1 MQNNFIYILL
11 SLLCLII
18 CQSNGYTQDERRNLG
33 NVIALNFQFGAGVP
47 AGDLS
52 DRFGTTISIGTGMD
66 FITEKNNLIFGW
78 KGDFHFGNTVKENI
92 LGNLAPEGFI
102 FGNSLSAATELR
114 RAQRGFYLGAHIGK
128 IFPLSATNSRSG
140 IRFTLGAGLLQ
151 HKIRLQQDPSNFV
164 NQIAGDYAKGYD
176 RLTNGLALRQF
187 VGYQLLG
194 NNKLVNF
201 TVGLEFIQGFTQ
213 NRRSFNFDEMRADT
227 DKRLDLL
234 IGVKVGWTL
243 PFYIGES
250 TGEIYY

>member
-1 MQNNFIYILL
+1 MQNKIVYLL
-11 SLLCLII
+11 LNLFFLIV
-18 CQSNGYTQDERRNLG
+18 CQSNSYAQDERQNLG
-33 NVIALNFQFGAGVP
+33 NLIAMNFQFGAGVP

-52 DRFGTTISIGTGMD
+52 DRFGTTLSIGTGMD
-66 FITEKNNLIFGW
+66 LITEKNNFIFGW
-78 KGDFHFGNTVKENI
+78 KGDFHFGNTVKDNI
-92 LGNLAPEGFI
+92 LGGLAPEGFI
-102 FGNSLSAATELR
+102 FGNGLSPATELR
-114 RAQRGFYLGAHIGK
+114 RAQRGFYLGGHIGK
-128 IFPLSATNSRSG
+128 IFPLSSQNTRSG
-140 IRFTLGAGLLQ
+140 LRITLGAGLLQ

-176 RLTNGLALRQF
+176 RLSNGLALRQF

-194 NNKLVNF
+194 NDKLVNF
-201 TVGLEFIQGFTQ
+201 TIGLEFIQGFTQ
-213 NRRSFNFDEMRADT
+213 NRRSFNIDEMRADT

>member
-1 MQNNFIYILL
+1 MQNKILL
-11 SLLCLII
+11 LLLGLSLLII
-18 CQSNGYTQDERRNLG
+18 CQSDSYAQDERRNLG
-33 NVIALNFQFGAGVP
+33 NIVALNFQFGAGVP
-47 AGDLS
+47 GGDLS
-52 DRFGTTISIGTGMD
+52 NRFGTTISAGLGMD
-66 FITEKNNLIFGW
+66 FITEKNNFILGW

-92 LGNLAPEGFI
+92 LGQLAPEGFL
-102 FGNSLSAATELR
+102 FGNSLSAATEFR

-128 IFPLSATNSRSG
+128 IFAFSSTNSRSG
-140 IRFTLGAGLLQ
+140 LRVTLGAGLLQ

-201 TVGLEFIQGFTQ
+201 TFGLEFIQGFTQ
-213 NRRSFNFDEMRADT
+213 NRRSYNFDEMRADT

-234 IGVKVGWTL
+234 IGFKVGWTL
-243 PFYIGES
+243 PFYVGES

>member
-1 MQNNFIYILL
+1 MQKINLSVIL
-11 SLLCLII
+11 SLFFLILCN
-18 CQSNGYTQDERRNLG
+18 SNGYSQDERRNIG
-33 NVIALNFQFGAGVP
+33 NLIALNFQFGAGIP

-52 DRFGTTISIGTGMD
+52 DRFGNTFSLGTGMD

-78 KGDFHFGNTVKENI
+78 KGDFHFGNVVKENI
-92 LGNLAPEGFI
+92 LGGLAPEGFI
-102 FGNSLSAATELR
+102 FGNSLSNATELR
-114 RAQRGFYLGAHIGK
+114 RAQRGFYIGAHLGK
-128 IFPLSATNSRSG
+128 IFSFSGTNARSG
-140 IRFTLGAGLLQ
+140 LRVTLGAGLLQ

-164 NQIAGDYAKGYD
+164 NQIAGEYAKGYD

-194 NNKLVNF
+194 NDKLVNF
-201 TVGLEFIQGFTQ
+201 TFGLEFIQGFTQ

-234 IGVKVGWTL
+234 IGLKVGWTL
-243 PFYIGES
+243 PFYVGKS